1 MESHNELPPIG
12 WSAPPCPYTV
22 EYSPRTLDDIRLA
35 VVDAFF
41 SLPRGGAEIG
51 GILLG
56 EFCDGKLRILDYRPL
71 DCEHAMGP
79 SFTLSERD
87 HARLAELLAEAAK
100 GAPERR
106 PAGWYHSHTRSEI
119 FLSEADREIHL
130 RYFPEPWQT
139 ALVLRP
145 HAFLPARAAFF
156 FRGADGSMG
165 EAAGSEFV
173 LEALPVQPAPRASM
187 AALGRIPLPPADIPS
202 GAPPIPLSPL
212 DVSAVPERQSDAL
225 DADPLHPD
233 GSEPTS
239 EGSPEDRPTPI
250 PKFLET
256 PPNGTSWRAVATL
269 CIVGGCLAAAGAAFQ
284 TRTVWLPKVADL
296 YRRSQP
302 SPPPLYLGLNAI
314 DLAGQ
319 LQIRW
324 DRNSPAVRQAA
335 DGVLEILDGATPRDN
350 ALDPAHLQTGVFT
363 YARRTESV
371 DVTLTARLPDGRL
384 VREAT
389 SFLGRSP
396 EAGAA
401 AENPELRKTREDFM
415 KQAAE
420 LKSDLNAQ
428 TNRTKTLEK
437 SVADVRR
444 QLKEQQ
450 ARRMVNQAA
459 GK

>member
-1 MESHNELPPIG
+1 
-12 WSAPPCPYTV
+12 V

-56 EFCDGKLRILDYRPL
+56 CFCDGRLRILDYRPL
-71 DCEHAMGP
+71 DCEHAVGP

-100 GAPERR
+100 GAPERQ
-106 PAGWYHSHTRSEI
+106 PAGWYHSHTRSDI

-165 EAAGSEFV
+165 EAASGEFV
-173 LEALPVQPAPRASM
+173 LEALPVQPAPRAGS
-187 AALGRIPLPPADIPS
+187 AAAGRIPLPPADISS
-202 GAPPIPLSPL
+202 GAPAITLSPL
-212 DVSAVPERQSDAL
+212 DVSVVPERQSEAPDASPP
-225 DADPLHPD
+225 AVHQD

-239 EGSPEDRPTPI
+239 EGSPEDQPTPI
-250 PKFLET
+250 PKFLEVA
-256 PPNGTSWRAVATL
+256 PNRTGWRAVATL

-284 TRTVWLPKVADL
+284 TRTMWLPKVADL
-296 YRRSQP
+296 YRRSQS
-302 SPPPLYLGLNAI
+302 SPQSLYLGLNAI

-319 LQIRW
+319 LQIHW
-324 DRNSPAVRQAA
+324 DRNSPAVRQAT

-428 TNRTKTLEK
+428 TNRTRTLEK
-437 SVADVRR
+437 SVEEVRR